1 MPGFDTGL
9 FWLPTIAVAVIGLF
23 ALLGVRVQ
31 LPSPTRNAWLVIL
44 LVLLVVATGISAWEQ
59 SARRATASRL
69 DQVWARLGD
78 VKGLPPLPP
87 GTSPDKTVEAVAS
100 AIEALNARIA
110 ELETQITGLQQKAQT
125 RSIPAD
131 NAAKLVEFL
140 HDAGSHRVVIS
151 CVPDDIEAYAYANQ
165 FASLLRQAGWDALGP
180 ETTTIFGEAPGM
192 GIVLYVRGTN
202 APPDAAKL
210 LLDAFTK
217 FNIPYQSG
225 IMPSAAIPDAATV
238 ELFVGHKP

>member
-9 FWLPTIAVAVIGLF
+9 FWLPTIAVAAVGLI
-23 ALLGVRVQ
+23 ALLAVRVQ
-31 LPSPTRNAWLVIL
+31 LPGSTRNAWFGIL
-44 LVLLVVATGISAWEQ
+44 LVLLFVATGTSAWEQ
-59 SARRATASRL
+59 GSRRETAARL
-69 DQVWARLGD
+69 DQVWNRLGD
-78 VKGLPPLPP
+78 VKGLPPLPA
-87 GTSPDKTVEAVAS
+87 GTSPDKTVEAVAG

-110 ELETQITGLQQKAQT
+110 ELQTQVTALQQKAQT
-125 RSIPAD
+125 RAVPDD

-140 HDAGSHRVVIS
+140 REAGSHRVVVS
-151 CVPDDIEAYAYANQ
+151 CVPDDIEAHAYANQ

-192 GIVLYVRGTN
+192 SIALYVRGTN

-225 IMPSAAIPDAATV
+225 IMPSAAIPDPATV